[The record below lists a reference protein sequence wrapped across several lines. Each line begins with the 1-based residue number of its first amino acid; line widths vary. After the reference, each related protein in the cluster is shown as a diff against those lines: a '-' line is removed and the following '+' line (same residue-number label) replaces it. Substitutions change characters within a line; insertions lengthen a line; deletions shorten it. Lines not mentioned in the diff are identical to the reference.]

1 MKRLIMLTSFAL
13 MVTGCD
19 KTKTDTPDKTPQV
32 EVQPA
37 TEHAELTVVEK
48 EDLNS
53 LRTSPIEETANQT
66 EFYLNHL
73 ETSSV
78 QEMRAF
84 IKKGLEEWEAFNSE
98 RADPNDPPLS
108 ENTEASM
115 EYRIEV
121 KNHVYGSSVVET
133 AYLNLISL
141 SDSIEMDKLVV
152 NRGNCR
158 ADYRSGANPIT
169 YGNSMR
175 FFLNCDPRN
184 IREVTAVLRDGRQV
198 VMSPQ

>member
-1 MKRLIMLTSFAL
+1 

-19 KTKTDTPDKTPQV
+19 KTKTDAPDKTTQA
-32 EVQPA
+32 EVQPV

-53 LRTSPIEETANQT
+53 LRTSPIEETANQA

-73 ETSSV
+73 DTSSV

-84 IKKGLEEWEAFNSE
+84 IKNGLEEWEAFNSE
-98 RADPNDPPLS
+98 RADPNDPPLP
-108 ENTEASM
+108 ENTEANM
-115 EYRIEV
+115 EYRIDV

-141 SDSIEMDKLVV
+141 SDSIEMDKLIV

-184 IREVTAVLRDGRQV
+184 IREVTAVLKDGRQV

>member
-1 MKRLIMLTSFAL
+1 MKRLIILTSVAL

-19 KTKTDTPDKTPQV
+19 KTKTDTPDKTTQA
-32 EVQPA
+32 EVQPV

-53 LRTSPIEETANQT
+53 LRTSPIEETANQA

-73 ETSSV
+73 DTSSV

-84 IKKGLEEWEAFNSE
+84 IKNGLEEWEAFNSE
-98 RADPNDPPLS
+98 RADPNDPPLP

-141 SDSIEMDKLVV
+141 SDSIEMDKLIV

-184 IREVTAVLRDGRQV
+184 IREVTAVLKDGRQV

>member
-1 MKRLIMLTSFAL
+1 MKRLILLTSVAL

-19 KTKTDTPDKTPQV
+19 KAKTDAPDKTTQA
-32 EVQPA
+32 EVQPV

-53 LRTSPIEETANQT
+53 LRTSPIEETANQA
-66 EFYLNHL
+66 EYYLNHL

-98 RADPNDPPLS
+98 RADPNDPPLL
-108 ENTEASM
+108 ENTETSM

-141 SDSIEMDKLVV
+141 SDSIEMDKLIV
-152 NRGNCR
+152 NRGN
-158 ADYRSGANPIT
+158 
-169 YGNSMR
+169 
-175 FFLNCDPRN
+175 
-184 IREVTAVLRDGRQV
+184 
-198 VMSPQ
+198 

>member
-1 MKRLIMLTSFAL
+1 MKRLIILTSIAL
-13 MVTGCD
+13 MVAGCD
-19 KTKTDTPDKTPQV
+19 KTKTDTSDKATQA
-32 EVQPA
+32 EAQPV

-53 LRTSPIEETANQT
+53 LRTSPIEETANQA
-66 EFYLNHL
+66 EYYLNHL

-78 QEMRAF
+78 QEMRVF
-84 IKKGLEEWEAFNSE
+84 IKNGLEEWEAFNSE
-98 RADPNDPPLS
+98 RADPNAPPLP
-108 ENTEASM
+108 ENTEANM

-141 SDSIEMDKLVV
+141 SDSIEMDKLIV

-184 IREVTAVLRDGRQV
+184 IREVTAVLKDGRQI
-198 VMSPQ
+198 VMTSQ

>member
-1 MKRLIMLTSFAL
+1 MKRLILLTSVVL

-19 KTKTDTPDKTPQV
+19 KAKTDASNKTTQA
-32 EVQPA
+32 EVQPV

-53 LRTSPIEETANQT
+53 LRTSPIEETANQA

-73 ETSSV
+73 ETSSI

-84 IKKGLEEWEAFNSE
+84 IKKGLEEWEAFNNE
-98 RADPNDPPLS
+98 RADPNVPPLP
-108 ENTEASM
+108 ENTDASM

-141 SDSIEMDKLVV
+141 SDSIEMDKLIV

-184 IREVTAVLRDGRQV
+184 IREVVAVLRDGRQV